1 MEAVTERG
9 RFVTAFLLPARED
22 QYMTAI
28 ANARLTVAE
37 YLAIERKAATR
48 SEFFAGQ
55 MVPMPRSRREHILIS
70 GNLSSALN
78 RQLRDC
84 PKEVYCTAMR
94 VRVPSGLYTYPDVVV
109 ACGNPRF
116 EDDHVDILLNPIV
129 LIEVLSE
136 STADYDRGTKF
147 KHYRQISSLR
157 EYVLVDQSSAQIEQ
171 FVLGDDGVW
180 KLAET
185 KGLDA
190 TLTLDSIGCRVPLAE
205 VYRKVSFPADGQ
217 TGVA

>member
-1 MEAVTERG
+1 
-9 RFVTAFLLPARED
+9 
-22 QYMTAI
+22 MTS
-28 ANARLTVAE
+28 AE
-37 YLAIERKAATR
+37 YLAIERKAETR
-48 SEFFAGQ
+48 SEFFAGE
-55 MVPMPRSRREHILIS
+55 MFAMSGASREHNLIS
-70 GNLSSALN
+70 LN
-78 RQLRDC
+78 IGGELRDQLKDLPC
-84 PKEVYCTAMR
+84 EVYTTDMR